1 MRKIASTYIFTKE
14 KIFLKNSIIV
24 LNDAGTII
32 KIVDT
37 KGKLREE
44 EGTEHYSG
52 LLVPAV
58 FQGVFNQIKEKQLD
72 NPQLAFSELTDLQG
86 FELGTNPGICLI
98 SGMNLI
104 NQKLLPSS
112 TIKRLV

>member
-1 MRKIASTYIFTKE
+1 MKGSS
-14 KIFLKNSIIV
+14 LKTVLLS

-44 EGTEHYSG
+44 EGMEHYSG
-52 LLVPAV
+52 LLVPGE
-58 FQGVFNQIKEKQLD
+58 FQGIFSQIKDIQLD
-72 NPQLAFSELTDLQG
+72 NSQLAFSELTDIQG
-86 FELGTNPGICLI
+86 FELGTNPVICLI
-98 SGMNLI
+98 SGMDLI
-104 NQKLLPSS
+104 HQKLLPTS